1 MQELLSITW
10 YTEEP
15 LDLEYKE
22 YLLLAYLQK
31 VENSFQE
38 KILSPH
44 LLHMERMIDEMVMFE
59 ACFKEIKKTF
69 DKNRYVYFENV
80 KLQGEDNSLIN
91 EIKELVQ
98 FSIPQVRTRV
108 NHGYKILKK
117 NRQILF

>member
-1 MQELLSITW
+1 MQELLPITW

-44 LLHMERMIDEMVMFE
+44 LLHMERMIDEMLIFE
-59 ACFKEIKKTF
+59 ACFKEIQKTF

-98 FSIPQVRTRV
+98 FSIPQVQTRV

>member
-44 LLHMERMIDEMVMFE
+44 LLHMERMIDEMVMFDS
-59 ACFKEIKKTF
+59 CFELIKKTF

-80 KLQGEDNSLIN
+80 KLEGEDNSLIN

>member
-1 MQELLSITW
+1 MQELLSLTW

-31 VENSFQE
+31 VEHSFQDRV
-38 KILSPH
+38 LSPH
-44 LLHMERMIDEMVMFE
+44 LLHMERMIDEMVMFDS
-59 ACFKEIKKTF
+59 CFKQIKKTF
-69 DKNRYVYFENV
+69 DHNRYVYFENV
-80 KLQGEDNSLIN
+80 KLEGENNSFIT
-91 EIKELVQ
+91 EIRELVE
-98 FSIPQVRTRV
+98 FSIPQVQTRV